1 MLGGLNI
8 CVPLKNSYVEI
19 VTSQWYGIRRC
30 LSHEVGA
37 LGNGVGNLQK
47 RVRRATIKDSM
58 RRCQALA
65 GDQEEGLH
73 QNSPALILD
82 FPASKT
88 ERNKFPLFIK
98 RVMGGISHSRYV
110 VKEMKGIQ

>member
-1 MLGGLNI
+1 
-8 CVPLKNSYVEI
+8 
-19 VTSQWYGIRRC
+19 
-30 LSHEVGA
+30 
-37 LGNGVGNLQK
+37 
-47 RVRRATIKDSM
+47 M

-98 RVMGGISHSRYV
+98 RVMGGRSHSRYV
-110 VKEMKGIQ
+110 VKEMKGPNMFVPHKISIFEKADER